1 MHCQDISFRNTS
13 GPFFFYAAFF
23 APALST
29 EFQNNLGFSSP
40 VFLPSVPA
48 GSENGTDKKKIP
60 PSLFLFTDSVFFFI
74 FQGLLSGN
82 TVVNP

>member
-40 VFLPSVPA
+40 VFPVCQQ
-48 GSENGTDKKKIP
+48 EVRMVQTKKKIP